1 MTLSFFS
8 ILSNKQDITRRPTL
22 EVESFIR
29 TLDKPSLQQLVDYL
43 STKISSDKDNIF
55 YSSFFFYRALCYRLL
70 ELSHNSLSDYNEAIK
85 LDPNDDRYYYNR
97 AELSF
102 FLLDDPISGLYDCS
116 KAIEFRDYINY
127 SKIDY
132 FLLRA
137 SILVELGLN
146 SLKTANQDG
155 NPNGILY
162 RALEDLNFVITLYPD
177 KAEAYTLRESCF
189 KALGY

>member
-116 KAIEFRDYINY
+116 KAIEFL
-127 SKIDY
+127 K
-132 FLLRA
+132 LLRSEDTEISEE
-137 SILVELGLN
+137 SINELSEAGLN
-146 SLKTANQDG
+146 SL
-155 NPNGILY
+155 Y
-162 RALEDLNFVITLYPD
+162 
-177 KAEAYTLRESCF
+177 
-189 KALGY
+189 